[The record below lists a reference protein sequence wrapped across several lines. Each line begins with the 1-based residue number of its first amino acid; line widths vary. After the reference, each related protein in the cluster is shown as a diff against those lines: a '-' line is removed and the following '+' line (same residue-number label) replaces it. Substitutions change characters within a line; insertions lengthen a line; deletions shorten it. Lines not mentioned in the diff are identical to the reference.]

1 MGHADLKPHD
11 IFREISTD
19 LLRGENVKFYLESKV
34 SQEILCEKKRYMEF
48 VNQYYINKKR
58 AFGHK
63 VRCDSF
69 KIPLLIDSNGNIV
82 KIGWSLDWDKNLI
95 NYNSELPLFLGE
107 DYKFIYLYA
116 VYDNSKDVSVNMKL
130 TAGRKLQIEK
140 RDPQSI
146 TLNCGSYET
155 KGTRSYMEDR
165 TFLSLDILNEELNTK
180 GKKPIISFFGIYDG
194 HNGEFT
200 VDYLKNNLHKNF
212 SQSFNLINHTELVQN
227 TINALVESFYITENQ
242 IKKQYFNS
250 NEQIMKEFEMVV
262 DYKPGISGNSETI
275 SKGQNIKYISS
286 GSTAIVCC
294 ITSSTICIANLGD
307 SRAILCKCGR
317 AYPLTKDHRI
327 KTNLEER
334 ERVKS
339 EGGTFDGE
347 GYLSGNL
354 AVSRAFGNWD
364 VSSGMKLQGL
374 SSVPEIYVHNIT
386 HEDEFILIACDGIFE
401 SFMDQEAISLIRR
414 ALVENNDPNVAA
426 EKLSNAALQR
436 QALDNLS
443 AVIVVLTPPNYA
455 ITGSHDSNSEANADL
470 KKKSSNGSNTS
481 CRKIYNFSKLKNLL
495 LT

>member
-1 MGHADLKPHD
+1 MGHADLQPRD
-11 IFREISTD
+11 VFGEITTD
-19 LLRGENVKFYLESKV
+19 LLRGENVKFYLDSKI
-34 SQEILCEKKRYMEF
+34 SQEILCEKKHFMEF

-58 AFGHK
+58 ALGNK
-63 VRCDSF
+63 TRCNSF

-95 NYNSELPLFLGE
+95 NYYSELPLFLSQE
-107 DYKFIYLYA
+107 YKFIYIYA
-116 VYDNSKDVSVNMKL
+116 VYDNSKDGSVGMKL
-130 TAGRKLQIEK
+130 TAGRKLQTEK

-146 TLNCGSYET
+146 TLNYGSYET

-212 SQSFNLINHTELVQN
+212 SQSFNLINHTELIQN
-227 TINALVESFYITENQ
+227 TKNALVDSFYLTENQ
-242 IKKQYFNS
+242 IKKHYFIS
-250 NEQIMKEFEMVV
+250 NEQIMKEFEVI
-262 DYKPGISGNSETI
+262 DQKPGVSGNSETI
-275 SKGQNIKYISS
+275 NKGQNIKYISS

-327 KTNLEER
+327 KTNFEER
-334 ERVKS
+334 ERVKN
-339 EGGTFDGE
+339 EGGTFDDE

-364 VSSGMKLQGL
+364 VSSGIKLQGL
-374 SSVPEIYVHNIT
+374 SSIPEIYVHNIT
-386 HEDEFILIACDGIFE
+386 HEDEFLLIACDGIFE
-401 SFMDQEAISLIRR
+401 SFMDQEAISLVRR
-414 ALVENNDPNVAA
+414 ALVENNDPNAAA
-426 EKLSNAALQR
+426 EKLANSALQR

-443 AVIVVLTPPNYA
+443 AIVIVLTPPNYA
-455 ITGSHDSNSEANADL
+455 ITGNHSSNSEINVEL
-470 KKKSSNGSNTS
+470 KKKASNSSNTS